1 MSNPDTAIR
10 PPLKRWLILLL
21 SAIAGCLF
29 ILIFT
34 LLLGKSRA
42 GSILMDTR
50 TTIFIY
56 PFTIQNFEH
65 LLFFLGVGEIF
76 IRWRTATR
84 ELAFLT
90 RRYLPEEDDVVLLPR
105 DLGPI
110 RRRVRPDYDHDNGF
124 LPYLIDFCILQFRA
138 SRSVD
143 QTVSVLNSSL
153 ELISSVRSSG
163 LFDFALLLIA
173 NVFKELI
180 SCLNSSNSCWSCSL
194 VLS

>member
-1 MSNPDTAIR
+1 MSNPDMAIR
-10 PPLKRWLILLL
+10 PPVKRWLILLL

-29 ILIFT
+29 ILLMT

-84 ELAFLT
+84 LAA
-90 RRYLPEEDDVVLLPR
+90 
-105 DLGPI
+105 I
-110 RRRVRPDYDHDNGF
+110 S
-124 LPYLIDFCILQFRA
+124 CISFPQG
-138 SRSVD
+138 
-143 QTVSVLNSSL
+143 
-153 ELISSVRSSG
+153 ISSARPPAARFQ
-163 LFDFALLLIA
+163 LD
-173 NVFKELI
+173 
-180 SCLNSSNSCWSCSL
+180 W
-194 VLS
+194 